1 MKKSRYGNEI
11 SLWKNLAM
19 NQNSRYEKISLCK
32 NLAMK
37 KSRYERTSPWKGLT
51 MKWCYTLSTY
61 ALYLRD
67 PSFSQIDVRYILS
80 WHMLLQARPRKIMWD
95 FCVKFVWNL
104 VPETTLR
111 SRPTPCRAPS
121 KTSSTICRVPPCPL
135 TVPHPRKYCN
145 VCLIWSP
152 ATCPLKGFHPKNLA
166 KSCQAASKSLH
177 EITFYPI
184 WCPPAFSTEA
194 VEGST
199 ASVERST
206 EAPDGVWPVKYRYPW
221 ARPLRQWKVPL
232 PQWNVPLRQ
241 WNAFVL

>member
-19 NQNSRYEKISLCK
+19 NPKSRYEKISLCK

-104 VPETTLR
+104 VPETILQ
-111 SRPTPCRAPS
+111 SRRTKILPCAWRACIAAGCDPRNS
-121 KTSSTICRVPPCPL
+121 
-135 TVPHPRKYCN
+135 HPQFSHAATMQRHAEHLEMLVKNKCSAQ
-145 VCLIWSP
+145 VALI
-152 ATCPLKGFHPKNLA
+152 KNRRWPMI
-166 KSCQAASKSLH
+166 SLNR
-177 EITFYPI
+177 TMGA
-184 WCPPAFSTEA
+184 CTRTE
-194 VEGST
+194 
-199 ASVERST
+199 
-206 EAPDGVWPVKYRYPW
+206 
-221 ARPLRQWKVPL
+221 
-232 PQWNVPLRQ
+232 
-241 WNAFVL
+241 